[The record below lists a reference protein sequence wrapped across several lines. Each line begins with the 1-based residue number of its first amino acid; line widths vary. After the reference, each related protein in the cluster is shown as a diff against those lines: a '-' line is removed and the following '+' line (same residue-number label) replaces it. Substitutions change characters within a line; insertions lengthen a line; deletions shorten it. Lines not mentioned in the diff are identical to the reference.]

1 MTPNHSK
8 SPLSRAYAAL
18 RPLRE
23 AGNRSGRILSVE
35 KRERQTSGATP
46 SSGASS
52 DPDEFGGRAEQVR
65 RPIQR
70 GSRSRMG
77 RLPRSASP
85 STGKRGS
92 LHRLLV
98 VAAAIVLLAA
108 VPFAESVRIFAGRL
122 GEVRHLGTWIARS
135 RARLCDS
142 TSNALHPNPV
152 WYLALWSVVRC
163 PPSLPAPPLPAS
175 SPGRF
180 AITRSFRAPRGSG
193 SKRATWRRPKVNFAL
208 PSVPAPPP
216 EFLVRRWR
224 TCAEKP
230 DDGALCVARGP

>member
-142 TSNALHPNPV
+142 TSNALHPNSV
-152 WYLALWSVVRC
+152 WYLALLFVVRC
-163 PPSLPAPPLPAS
+163 PP
-175 SPGRF
+175 
-180 AITRSFRAPRGSG
+180 
-193 SKRATWRRPKVNFAL
+193 
-208 PSVPAPPP
+208 
-216 EFLVRRWR
+216 
-224 TCAEKP
+224 
-230 DDGALCVARGP
+230 